1 VIGRGE
7 LTGEVKSAFPEARLR
22 EFDPPEDGAA
32 WAVEVAEGGPHLL
45 FTYGP
50 EVGFSVT
57 DSADLRGGTLF
68 APPTELATLAEAREF
83 LRAKAAGAGSTAA
96 ERAATS
102 LTPEEN
108 EG

>member
-7 LTGEVKSAFPEARLR
+7 LTGEIKAAFPDARLR
-22 EFDPPEDGAA
+22 EFDLTEDGEA

-57 DSADLRGGTLF
+57 DSADVKSGALF

-83 LRAKAAGAGSTAA
+83 LRAKAASAGAAA
-96 ERAATS
+96 AGRAAS
-102 LTPEEN
+102 ITPEDN